1 LGFVVALAA
10 ATNGAAQG
18 KRSTLVAGVADRDT
32 GEPLEGAEVVL
43 PVLGRA
49 ARANSMG
56 EAVLSALPAGAIH
69 LRVRRLGYS
78 PIEVDVAV
86 SGDTTGI
93 VFRLERA
100 ATRLA
105 ESRVEAEALSPTLRD
120 VATRRRQG
128 FGRFLDDSSLAAE
141 GDRDFNHVVTAR
153 LPGLLLVPGPSG
165 KSVITSSRPEL
176 TLNGIR
182 YCPVQIYLDDKL
194 LGLEDQEWIRT
205 WDLAAVEHY
214 EAIQVP
220 ARYRSTTTEYKC
232 GVLLLWSKPR

>member
-1 LGFVVALAA
+1 
-10 ATNGAAQG
+10 
-18 KRSTLVAGVADRDT
+18 
-32 GEPLEGAEVVL
+32 
-43 PVLGRA
+43 
-49 ARANSMG
+49 
-56 EAVLSALPAGAIH
+56 
-69 LRVRRLGYS
+69 
-78 PIEVDVAV
+78 
-86 SGDTTGI
+86 
-93 VFRLERA
+93 
-100 ATRLA
+100 
-105 ESRVEAEALSPTLRD
+105 
-120 VATRRRQG
+120 
-128 FGRFLDDSSLAAE
+128 LAAE